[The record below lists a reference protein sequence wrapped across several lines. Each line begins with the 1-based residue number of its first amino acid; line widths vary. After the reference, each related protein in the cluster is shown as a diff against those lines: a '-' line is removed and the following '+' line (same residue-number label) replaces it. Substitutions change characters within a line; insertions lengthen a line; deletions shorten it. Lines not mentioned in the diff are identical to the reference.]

1 MKPQVPSSRL
11 AISPRPPTCW
21 MSDDPYPSWLGTL
34 CVELFNW
41 HAPSGTEAYEG
52 WLSAPQLPGRGHQRH
67 SSWVRRLPALVLGS
81 VVHAQACTHTRKEKK
96 MGLWQEDRPN
106 CWWAGERPGGTVGK
120 EGGQENVAKARRERR
135 REERGNGVGSWQGVF
150 PVLRCFWRE
159 ALVRLDVEHQA
170 VGRLQATATVCFFCS
185 FIHSFMH

>member
-1 MKPQVPSSRL
+1 M
-11 AISPRPPTCW
+11 
-21 MSDDPYPSWLGTL
+21 
-34 CVELFNW
+34 
-41 HAPSGTEAYEG
+41 
-52 WLSAPQLPGRGHQRH
+52 
-67 SSWVRRLPALVLGS
+67 
-81 VVHAQACTHTRKEKK
+81 
-96 MGLWQEDRPN
+96 
-106 CWWAGERPGGTVGK
+106 GK

-159 ALVRLDVEHQA
+159 ALVGLDVEHQA